1 MNESELLP
9 IAASIDNLKKAW
21 SGIYGFF
28 LATFFYNKHF

>member
-21 SGIYGFF
+21 SEIYGF
-28 LATFFYNKHF
+28 LDRKSVV